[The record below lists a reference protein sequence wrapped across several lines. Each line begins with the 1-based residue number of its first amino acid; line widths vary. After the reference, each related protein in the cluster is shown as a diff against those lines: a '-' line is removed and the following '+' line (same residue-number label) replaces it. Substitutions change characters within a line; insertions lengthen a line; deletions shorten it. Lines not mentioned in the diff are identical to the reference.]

1 MSLLPHEP
9 GVYRFRDGQGRVLYV
24 GRASDLRSRVGS
36 YWGDLRDRRHL
47 RRMVPQIVGIEALVL
62 ASEHEAAWAERM
74 LLEHRK
80 ARWNRIAGGL
90 ENPLYVTV
98 DPAVPRIG
106 TVHEVSPSTALRQY
120 GPYLG
125 GTATRLGVAALERV
139 YPMTY
144 ARARLTG
151 TERDLARIHGVD
163 ATDAS
168 ALVTAVDQVLRRE
181 PEAVAATRDALVAA
195 RGQAASSELYEV
207 ASRIQAELGGFEWL
221 VAPCR
226 IVGTED
232 LDLTATADG
241 VRVSLTF
248 RSGRLRTWEQSRSD
262 AVLNASP
269 DWHDLLA
276 RNAAL
281 ASRLA
286 AHPVR

>member
-1 MSLLPHEP
+1 MLPHEP

-47 RRMVPQIVGIEALVL
+47 RRMVPQIVGIEALIF

-80 ARWNRIAGGL
+80 ARWNRIVGGL

-98 DPAVPRIG
+98 EPAVPRIA
-106 TVHEVSPSTALRQY
+106 TAHEVSASSEVRQY

-125 GTATRLGVAALERV
+125 GTATRFGVAALERV

-144 ARARLTG
+144 ARRRLTG
-151 TERDLARIHGVD
+151 TERDLARIHGVG

-168 ALVTAVDQVLRRE
+168 ALVAAVDLVLRRD
-181 PEAVAATRDALVAA
+181 PEAVIATREALIAA
-195 RGQAASSELYEV
+195 RGQASSSELYEV

-232 LDLTATADG
+232 LDVAAAADG
-241 VRVSLTF
+241 VRVSLSF
-248 RSGRLRTWEQSRSD
+248 RAGRLRTWEQSRGE
-262 AVLNASP
+262 APPTAP
-269 DWHDLLA
+269 ADWHDFLA

-281 ASRLA
+281 AARLT